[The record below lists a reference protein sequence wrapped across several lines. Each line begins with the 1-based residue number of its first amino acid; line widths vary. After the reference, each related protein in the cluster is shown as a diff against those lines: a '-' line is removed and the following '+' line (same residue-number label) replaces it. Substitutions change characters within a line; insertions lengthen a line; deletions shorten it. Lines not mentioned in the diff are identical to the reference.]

1 MPTSRAQLDAWLDE
15 PEGTRLEFKAA
26 RTAYQFDKLIE
37 YCVALANEGGG
48 TIILGVSDQRPRTI
62 VGSQAFLE
70 PEKTEAGLYERLHH
84 RIPIEELRLT
94 EGRVLLV
101 HVPARLPGT
110 AWQFGGQYFKRAG
123 DALVGMPENEL
134 RAIFS
139 ETGPDFS
146 GLPCPGA
153 TIADLAPSAIA
164 DFRARWAKKEND
176 PRRLR
181 WTDAETLANAELVVD
196 GQVSYAA
203 LILLGTHAALGK
215 HLAQAEV
222 VFEYRATEA
231 TGPADDRVD
240 FREGF
245 LLFHNALWERINL
258 RNTKQSWQDGFFRN
272 DVLTFDEVTVR
283 ESVLNAVAH
292 RDYRSGANTFVI
304 QFPRTLKVTSPGGF
318 PAGISVD
325 NFLEEQN
332 PRNRRLATALGLC
345 GLVERAGQ
353 GMNLIFERTVRHS
366 KPLPRFEA
374 DAHRVRLTLDG
385 QMATPE
391 FVRFLERLGQD
402 TLQSFTTWDFLT
414 LDAIEREQPLAVRMK
429 ERIPSLVAAGVVETV
444 GRGRSQRHLLARAV
458 YESLGKSG
466 VHTRKRGLDHE
477 TKKELLLRHLL
488 EVQALGSAIGEL
500 NQVLP
505 ADSRHEVRKLL
516 QELQREGKVRLRGAR
531 RGARWFH
538 ATFEFG
544 ESTETKGRT
553 IS

>member
-1 MPTSRAQLDAWLDE
+1 MPTSRAQFDAWLGE
-15 PEGTRLEFKAA
+15 PEGTRLEFKSA
-26 RTAYQFDKLIE
+26 RTNYQFDKLVE

-48 TIILGVSDQRPRTI
+48 TIILGVSDQRPRSI
-62 VGSQAFLE
+62 VGTQSFIE
-70 PEKTEAGLYERLHH
+70 PGRTEAGLYDRLHH
-84 RIPIEELRLT
+84 RIPIEELHLP

-110 AWQFGGQYFKRAG
+110 AWQVNGQYFKRAG
-123 DALVGMPENEL
+123 DGLVGMPDHEL

-153 TIADLAPSAIA
+153 TIGDLSPSAIA
-164 DFRARWAKKEND
+164 DFRARWAKKAND
-176 PRRLR
+176 PRRLQ
-181 WTDAETLANAELVVD
+181 WTDSETLANAELVMD

-203 LILLGTHAALGK
+203 LILLGTRAALGK

-231 TGPADDRVD
+231 TGPADDRVE

-245 LLFHNALWERINL
+245 LLFHDALWERINL
-258 RNTKQSWQDGFFRN
+258 RNTRQSWQDGFFRN

-283 ESVLNAVAH
+283 EAVLNAVAH
-292 RDYRSGANTFVI
+292 RDYRSGANIFVI

-318 PAGISVD
+318 PEGISVD
-325 NFLEEQN
+325 NFLEEQK

-353 GMNLIFERTVRHS
+353 GMNLMFERTVRHS
-366 KPLPRFEA
+366 KPLPSFEA

-385 QMATPE
+385 QMAAPE

-414 LDAIEREQPLAVRMK
+414 LDAIEREQPLSARMK
-429 ERIPSLVAAGVVETV
+429 LRIPSLIDAGVVETV
-444 GRGRSQRHLLARAV
+444 GRGRSQRYLLSRAV
-458 YESLGKSG
+458 YESFGKAG
-466 VHTRKRGLDHE
+466 VHTRKKGLDHE
-477 TKKELLLRHLL
+477 TKKALLLKHLL
-488 EVQALGSAIGEL
+488 EMKAAGSAIGEL

-505 ADSRHEVRKLL
+505 AESRHEVRKLL
-516 QELQREGKVRLRGAR
+516 QELQGEGKVELRGEK
-531 RGARWFH
+531 RGARWLLFL
-538 ATFEFG
+538 EDPG
-544 ESTETKGRT
+544 NKKPST
-553 IS
+553 S